1 MKYSS
6 QSDKNVRIFNKVKIF
21 TNIKFKPDLGIELT
35 NLNISKRHKYIF
47 SSYYLNFQNDDLS
60 SFILDK
66 INQDFYVIILILKNE
81 EKSSIKYFQFIENIA
96 LILGKK
102 LIFISDFNIKL
113 KFKEKNFLYNKL
125 VRKFKSSNIK
135 QIISK
140 NLKKI

>member
-1 MKYSS
+1 
-6 QSDKNVRIFNKVKIF
+6 
-21 TNIKFKPDLGIELT
+21 
-35 NLNISKRHKYIF
+35 
-47 SSYYLNFQNDDLS
+47 LNFQNDDLS

-66 INQDFYVIILILKNE
+66 ISKDFYVIILILKKE

-113 KFKEKNFLYNKL
+113 KFKEKNFLYNNL
-125 VRKFKSSNIK
+125 LRKFQSSNIK